1 MGSFP
6 ETYINPLFLDQF
18 KAWIYRKLVSGK
30 VRKILFSV
38 VKREYSALV
47 LSWCVAVTI
56 FWGPFLESL
65 DNFSG
70 PKSAFVFTVFAW
82 DQSFNNF
89 ENDTMK
95 LSVNEAKLTGLWARN
110 FTTIQLL
117 LISKFAFGP
126 EKLPGRSRNGP
137 LHCLLW
143 GSRARTFQTI
153 HYTTFQELYFNYNL
167 FKWLKW
173 NSHISSNDLRFPFF
187 PIILPWYYMINYP
200 GGRGLLGWTPTPL

>member
-30 VRKILFSV
+30 VRNILFSV

-56 FWGPFLESL
+56 LWGPFLESL

-126 EKLPGRSRNGP
+126 EKLPGLSRNGS

-143 GSRARTFQTI
+143 GSRVRTFQTI
-153 HYTTFQELYFNYNL
+153 DYTEWAHAQG
-167 FKWLKW
+167 
-173 NSHISSNDLRFPFF
+173 
-187 PIILPWYYMINYP
+187 IILQLQPF
-200 GGRGLLGWTPTPL
+200 

>member
-65 DNFSG
+65 DHFSG

-82 DQSFNNF
+82 DQSFNNLKMTQW
-89 ENDTMK
+89 NYQ
-95 LSVNEAKLTGLWARN
+95 LTKQNWPVCERG
-110 FTTIQLL
+110 TLL
-117 LISKFAFGP
+117 LFNCFWFRNLPSDPRSCRDFRETGP
-126 EKLPGRSRNGP
+126 CIVCFEAVEWGRFKQSITLNE
-137 LHCLLW
+137 
-143 GSRARTFQTI
+143 RTLK
-153 HYTTFQELYFNYNL
+153 ELYFNYNL
-167 FKWLKW
+167 FK
-173 NSHISSNDLRFPFF
+173 
-187 PIILPWYYMINYP
+187 
-200 GGRGLLGWTPTPL
+200 